1 MKDLNERM
9 RTARKLIEEH
19 DNNGLNFYSFSDRM
33 MLLSDSGNYMAAM
46 ADLNDPFQVGDAICA
61 LDNARI
67 PFEFR
72 PEISAKL
79 WRLKHFNFNNLM
91 KPKTVDDYVRDL
103 VLNIM
108 ENGVDSET
116 RTGVRSRAINS
127 QSYTVDISMGQI
139 PSISTKFNW
148 NFGIIGELLWMLS
161 GDTNVRFLKKLN
173 IGIWDSWVKASTA
186 EYRHLTPQELL
197 SEFSRSNVLLDFM
210 KYFAKQANQKIGGAV
225 QELIDDER
233 SSNNKWVL
241 PLFAAIVKTFPDDSP
256 MFEGFYQFAE
266 YKGIDVKFMTAGELP
281 KIYQHQWRRW
291 NDTRT
296 VCREEVAAYEQ
307 KGFTFEGMLLTRDD
321 LSSGACNGSVAV
333 VRREIDQIQKL
344 IYQLKNNPDDRGI
357 ILSAWNVAEVDEMAL
372 RPCHT
377 FAQFFSKP
385 MTVRE
390 RLVWLGTYKPAGFES
405 MSEEALSMAT
415 MHDDRRHEHEFKHH
429 PEIFKFLDDAKVPTR
444 KLSSQLYQ
452 RSQDVPLGHPFNVV
466 QYALLTHM
474 VAQVTGHATDTFTW
488 SGGDCHIYE
497 NQWPAV
503 LKWLDQ
509 EPVKDSR
516 PTVRLNPHI
525 DNIFDFKMEDIEIVN
540 YKHSGRVEFPKAAV

>member
-19 DNNGLNFYSFSDRM
+19 DNNPLNFYSFSDRM

-127 QSYTVDISMGQI
+127 QSYTMDISMGQI

-444 KLSSQLYQ
+444 KLSSQLYM
-452 RSQDVPLGHPFNVV
+452 RKS
-466 QYALLTHM
+466 YCAL
-474 VAQVTGHATDTFTW
+474 VA
-488 SGGDCHIYE
+488 
-497 NQWPAV
+497 
-503 LKWLDQ
+503 
-509 EPVKDSR
+509 
-516 PTVRLNPHI
+516 
-525 DNIFDFKMEDIEIVN
+525 
-540 YKHSGRVEFPKAAV
+540 